1 MTVLN
6 MSLKI
11 YAIVTSAYCT
21 VAMVT
26 SAHCTVAMVT
36 SAYFMVAMAII
47 ARALDVVTTLQ
58 T

>member
-26 SAHCTVAMVT
+26 SA
-36 SAYFMVAMAII
+36 YFMVAMAII
-47 ARALDVVTTLQ
+47 ARALNVVTTLQ